1 MGDGSMTGCS
11 WPAFGTIV
19 LLLFIPSA
27 RAFSASPQSNDPES
41 ILTELLSAAAELS
54 PGACDPPYGPEAD
67 AQARP
72 LEIRVFDAAAAMITT
87 ALNAEGQSPRPPSD
101 RATEL
106 LRRLEAVSARVNSA
120 WPEESRFHFEV
131 LDVPPAL
138 VVKASIRT
146 SQRFFVFGIPEE
158 DSNGNRNER
167 WVLAGSDERQEA
179 PVSVLD
185 LFPVHRGPSGRAR
198 FLAKFI
204 RSGCAGTFAVTYDVR
219 EWVPGGMGAL
229 DQIVKQVGTFGVHVK
244 PDDVP
249 GFPEIGTLQTEGA
262 VISLPYCWYSRIDT
276 WDNPSLCAVDTYDL
290 SRDAVRFESRTY
302 NRPDLVPIAKAIE
315 HAMRHDY
322 PAVLGYCASGEI
334 ARRLVRD
341 MARDFFAED
350 LRVTHPRPNV
360 EHVEF
365 GFEAP
370 YSFDVE
376 KRGGRWMVTA
386 FTTK

>member
-1 MGDGSMTGCS
+1 MTGCRWS
-11 WPAFGTIV
+11 ALGTIV
-19 LLLFIPSA
+19 LLLLTPSA
-27 RAFSASPQSNDPES
+27 RAFSASPQPNDPER
-41 ILTELLSAAAELS
+41 IFTELLSAAAELA
-54 PGACDPPYGPEAD
+54 PDACDPPYGPDTD
-67 AQARP
+67 AQGRP
-72 LEIRVFDAAAAMITT
+72 LEIRLFDAAAAMITT
-87 ALNAEGQSPRPPSD
+87 ALNAEDHSPRRPND

-106 LRRLEAVSARVNSA
+106 LRRLEAVSARVNSG

-131 LDVPPAL
+131 LDLPPAL
-138 VVKASIRT
+138 VVKTSIRT

-158 DSNGNRNER
+158 DRNGNRNER

-219 EWVPGGMGAL
+219 EWAPGMGAL
-229 DQIVKQVGTFGVHVK
+229 NQIVKQVGTFGVQEK
-244 PDDVP
+244 ADDVP
-249 GFPEIGTLQTEGA
+249 GFPLIGTLQTQGTS
-262 VISLPYCWYSRIDT
+262 ISLPYCWYSRIDT

-290 SRDAVRFESRTY
+290 AGDAVRFESRGY

-322 PAVLGYCASGEI
+322 AAVLGYCASSAI
-334 ARRLVRD
+334 ARKLVRD
-341 MARDFFAED
+341 MRPYFFAEE

-365 GFEAP
+365 GFATP

-376 KRGGRWMVTA
+376 KRGERWLVTA
-386 FTTK
+386 FTAK